1 MKIRNIIIPA
11 IAAIAL
17 GNSASAQ
24 QDWLHVRG
32 TKTVE
37 STPVEQVSGI
47 TFTGN
52 GALSTM
58 EVRMTDSS
66 VKYYYADDV
75 TMVSLGYN
83 VPEIRIT
90 TDDPSIYDVQNKVDY
105 LPATFNLKANGY
117 PGAVDVTDLK
127 FQVRGRGNSTLGYPK
142 KPYRLKFSKKTV
154 VHDDLL
160 PAKNY
165 ALIANYLDNSLM
177 RNTTAFTMAQMLEM
191 PYSNHSIPCEVY
203 FNDRYVGAYM
213 LTEKVG
219 INSGHMYDIEES
231 EGMFFEMDTYFDE
244 NYKFHSEV
252 YGLPMMVKDPDFDEL
267 AEDGVIANQNEY
279 LETWRADWNKVERV
293 LAGKEEGNIWDYIDL
308 NSLVDYLIVYNV
320 TNNAEISHPK
330 SNYIHKHKLEEG
342 QKYIFGSVWD
352 FDWAYTYG
360 DGGEGSGKYNN
371 YMFDGDRYNSIG
383 SRFYRDLINSDGF
396 ADAYKARWEHFKA
409 NIYPELRTRMNHYAD
424 EIEGSAIRNFQT
436 WPQTLVPGYE
446 SDSNLSGFRNAY
458 NQLWTWLDQRVA
470 FLDSAPNFGFF
481 QKSGGGSS
489 DQPDLSSMTNLNDY
503 AQSITLSDI
512 HPGDGHGLRG
522 LLDDD
527 LSTYYHSYY
536 VDNSKHDPVYG
547 AYIDWHLCVPFSK
560 FGLQLSSR
568 IHASNVGC
576 PVDAVLYG
584 SNDGT
589 NWEKITEINNITDV
603 ITAGG
608 MTGTFG
614 GDWSTG
620 KEYTYIR
627 FSVVKSGKGSLL
639 KTDGKHIY
647 WNASGLILYG
657 N

>member
-47 TFTGN
+47 TFSGN
-52 GALSTM
+52 GALGVM
-58 EVRMTDSS
+58 EVRMTDST
-66 VKYYYADDV
+66 VKYYNADDV
-75 TMVSLGYN
+75 TTVSLGYN

-90 TDDPSIYDVQNKVDY
+90 TDDPTIKDVQNKVDY

-127 FQVRGRGNSTLGYPK
+127 FQVRGRGNSTMGYPK
-142 KPYRLKFSKKTV
+142 KPYRLKFSKKTT
-154 VHDDLL
+154 VHDDLR

-165 ALIANYLDNSLM
+165 ALIANFIDNSLM
-177 RNTTAFTMAQMLEM
+177 RNTTAFTMAQLLEM

-219 INSGHMYDIEES
+219 LNSGHMYDIDEA

-244 NYKFHSEV
+244 NYKFYSEV

-267 AEDGVIANQNEY
+267 AEDGVIANQNDY
-279 LETWRADWNKVERV
+279 LEKWRADWNKVERV

-330 SNYIHKHKLEEG
+330 SNYIHKHKLEDG

-360 DGGEGSGKYNN
+360 DGGEGSGKYDN
-371 YMFDGDRYNSIG
+371 YLFDGDRYNSIG
-383 SRFYRDLINSDGF
+383 SRFYRDLIMSDGF
-396 ADAYKARWEHFKA
+396 AEAYKARWEYFKA
-409 NIYPELRTRMNHYAD
+409 NVYPELRTRMNHYAD

-436 WPQTLVPGYE
+436 WPQTLVPGFD
-446 SDSNLSGFRNAY
+446 SDPDLSGFRNAY
-458 NQLWTWLDQRVA
+458 NQLWTWLDKRVA
-470 FLDSAPNFGFF
+470 FLDTASHFGFI
-481 QKSGGGSS
+481 QTSGGSS
-489 DQPDLSSMTNLNDY
+489 DQPDLSSMFNLNDY
-503 AQSITLSDI
+503 AQSITLSDM
-512 HPGDGHGLRG
+512 HPGDGQGLRG

-536 VDNSKHDPVYG
+536 VDNSTHDPVYG
-547 AYIDWHLCVPFSK
+547 SYVDWHLCTPFSE
-560 FGLQLSSR
+560 FGIKLSSR
-568 IHASNVGC
+568 VHSSNIGC
-576 PVDAVLYG
+576 PIDAVLYG
-584 SNDGT
+584 STDGKT
-589 NWEKITEINNITDV
+589 WEKITEINNITDV
-603 ITAGG
+603 ITSGG
-608 MTGTFG
+608 MTGSFG
-614 GDWSTG
+614 GKWTTG
-620 KEYTYIR
+620 KKYDYIR

-639 KTDGKHIY
+639 KTTGDHIY
-647 WNASGLILYG
+647 WNASGLTLYG